1 MYKLLLSGLALND
14 LAEIRAYIA
23 DNLKNPSAALSTI
36 QSITEDMRTLQTL
49 PLSGTPLSA
58 IADVQTEHR
67 FLVTGN
73 YLTFYR
79 VQDKT
84 VFIDRVLYG
93 RRDWLRI
100 LLEDS

>member
-49 PLSGTPLSA
+49 PLSGTPLSV